1 MSRFRW
7 LLLAGALASAG
18 CSGTASRLTEPETDP
33 DGSRRVEEILRISQQ
48 DPARWSPAVTIPLHP
63 VLLVADT
70 SIKFVDATGRWV
82 ASQVEWIMALFAG
95 TPSAPRPDAV
105 DRSAESLQHK

>member
-1 MSRFRW
+1 MFRW
-7 LLLAGALASAG
+7 RCLLLAGFLAGEG
-18 CSGTASRLTEPETDP
+18 CSATPSRLTEPGDDP

-70 SIKFVDATGRWV
+70 SIKLVDATGRWI
-82 ASQVEWIMALFAG
+82 AEQIEWIRSLLEG
-95 TPSAPRPDAV
+95 PPSAPRPDAV
-105 DRSAESLQHK
+105 DRSADSLRQK